1 LISLCSGLKKKLRG
15 ASRTKSRK
23 PERLL
28 LLLLWLIPA
37 ASVSGGGDRSPTALN
52 PLERLAAS
60 TNVPGQSAWGDQG
73 EGTYSNPVMPGDFS
87 DLDAIRVGGDYYAI
101 SSTMQYSAGMAIVYS
116 KDLVNWTMIGHV
128 VPDLPLIDAELNWN
142 KMNRPGRGIWA
153 GAIRYHA
160 KKFWVYFGT
169 PDQGIFM
176 STAVVPTGP
185 WTRARRVL
193 AGAGWDDPCPFWD
206 DDGQAYL
213 VTTNFAPE
221 GPSGRSYNIHLFRM
235 NEGGT
240 ALLVKSD
247 RIIHQSK
254 GSEANKLYKIHGL
267 YYHYYSEVRGEG
279 RVPMMERSPSLDG
292 PWESH
297 QLMHVNAALDKEPNQ
312 GGLVEI
318 PSGEWYF
325 LTHQGRGAWEG
336 RAGVLLPVTW
346 IKGWPIIGKVG
357 MDGIGNMIWRAKK
370 PIPGFPRMTLS
381 ASDSFDEP
389 VLKPEWEWNYQ
400 PRAGMWSLTEHPGAL
415 TMHAFPPIRPGDFR
429 TIGDIL
435 TQRAFRTRQNE
446 VTLKLDLSAMAD
458 GQEAGLTHFAKS
470 YCTLGIVQKAKV
482 RLLSYNQNGRRVT
495 GPRISASTIY
505 LRSVW
510 GFAGK
515 SQFFYSLDGR
525 TYQPFGD
532 AYQLT
537 WGSYRGD
544 RIGIFTDNSEA
555 VAGSLYVDSFQYQV
569 QH

>member
-1 LISLCSGLKKKLRG
+1 MTNLCSGFKKKLTG
-15 ASRTKSRK
+15 PSRTKCRK
-23 PERLL
+23 PERWL
-28 LLLLWLIPA
+28 LLLLWLISA
-37 ASVSGGGDRSPTALN
+37 ASVSAGADRSPAVLN
-52 PLERLAAS
+52 VLESLAS
-60 TNVPGQSAWGDQG
+60 SANFPAQADWGDQA

-87 DLDAIRVGGDYYAI
+87 DLDAIRLGEDYYAI
-101 SSTMQYSAGMAIVYS
+101 SSTMQYSPGMAIASS
-116 KDLVNWTMIGHV
+116 KDLVNWTIIGHV
-128 VPDLPLIDAELNWN
+128 VPDLTLIDPELNWN

-169 PDQGIFM
+169 PDDGIFM
-176 STAVVPTGP
+176 TTSAVPTGP
-185 WTRARRVL
+185 WTPAKRVL

-206 DDGQAYL
+206 DDGEAYL
-213 VTTNFAPE
+213 VTTRFAPE
-221 GPSGRSYNIHLFRM
+221 GPSGKSYNVHLFKM

-240 ALLVKSD
+240 ALLANSD
-247 RIIHQSK
+247 RIIHQSE
-254 GSEANKLYKIHGL
+254 GSEANKLYKIHNL

-292 PWESH
+292 PWESQ

-312 GGLVEI
+312 GGFVEI
-318 PSGEWYF
+318 PSGKWYF
-325 LTHQGRGAWEG
+325 LSHQGRGDWEG
-336 RAGVLLPVTW
+336 RAGALLPVTW
-346 IKGWPIIGKVG
+346 IKGWPVIGKVG
-357 MDGIGNMIWRAKK
+357 VDGIGNMIWRAKK
-370 PIPGFPRMTLS
+370 PIPGFPRTTLS
-381 ASDSFDEP
+381 TSDSFDEP

-400 PRAGMWSLTEHPGAL
+400 PRPGMWSLAEHPGAL
-415 TMHAFPPIRPGDFR
+415 TMRAFPPIRRGDFR

-446 VTLKLDLSAMAD
+446 VTVKLDLSAMAD

-470 YCTLGIVQKAKV
+470 YCTLGIVQKEKV

-495 GPRISASTIY
+495 GPRIFASTIY

-510 GFAGK
+510 DFAGK
-515 SQFFYSLDGR
+515 SQFFYSLGGR

-537 WGSYRGD
+537 WASYRGD
-544 RIGIFTDNSEA
+544 RIGIFTDNPEA
-555 VAGSLYVDSFQYQV
+555 VAGSLEVDSFQYQV

>member
-1 LISLCSGLKKKLRG
+1 
-15 ASRTKSRK
+15 
-23 PERLL
+23 L

-37 ASVSGGGDRSPTALN
+37 ASVLGGGDRSPTALN
-52 PLERLAAS
+52 PLERLASSAD
-60 TNVPGQSAWGDQG
+60 VPGQSAWGDQG

-128 VPDLPLIDAELNWN
+128 VPDLTLIDAELNWN

-169 PDQGIFM
+169 LDQGIFM

-185 WTRARRVL
+185 WTAAKRVL

-213 VTTNFAPE
+213 VTTNFAAE

-254 GSEANKLYKIHGL
+254 GSEANKLSKIHGL
-267 YYHYYSEVRGEG
+267 YYHYYSQVRGEG

-325 LTHQGRGAWEG
+325 LTHQGRGDWEG
-336 RAGVLLPVTW
+336 RAGVLLLVTW

-357 MDGIGNMIWRAKK
+357 VDGIGNMIWHAKK
-370 PIPGFPRMTLS
+370 PIPGFPRTTLS

-389 VLKPEWEWNYQ
+389 VLKPEWEWNDQ
-400 PRAGMWSLTEHPGAL
+400 PRAGMWSLTDQPGAL
-415 TMHAFPPIRPGDFR
+415 TMRAFPPIRPADFR

-458 GQEAGLTHFAKS
+458 GQEAGLAHFAKS
-470 YCTLGIVQKAKV
+470 
-482 RLLSYNQNGRRVT
+482 
-495 GPRISASTIY
+495 
-505 LRSVW
+505 
-510 GFAGK
+510 
-515 SQFFYSLDGR
+515 
-525 TYQPFGD
+525 
-532 AYQLT
+532 
-537 WGSYRGD
+537 
-544 RIGIFTDNSEA
+544 
-555 VAGSLYVDSFQYQV
+555 
-569 QH
+569 